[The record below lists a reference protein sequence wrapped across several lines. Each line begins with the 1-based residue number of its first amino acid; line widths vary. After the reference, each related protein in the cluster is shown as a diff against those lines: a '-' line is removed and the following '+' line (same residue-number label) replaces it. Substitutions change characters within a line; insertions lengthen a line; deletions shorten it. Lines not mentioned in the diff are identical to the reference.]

1 MVPVKILAVS
11 HMKASQNTRRVVA
24 LEVVL
29 NRAEDRPQSQAQGT
43 LTVVTRQILVVLP
56 LLVAPFALLVVLE
69 VKWAEGLAVAIQQ

>member
-1 MVPVKILAVS
+1 
-11 HMKASQNTRRVVA
+11 MKASQNTRRVVA

-56 LLVAPFALLVVLE
+56 LPVAPFALLVVLE
-69 VKWAEGLAVAIQQ
+69 VKWAEGLVVAIQQ